1 MTGSLLSEESTA
13 SGLLGESISSAVPQ
27 LPDADELSSDVMRHI
42 LSGTSTLGIA
52 VLIERGATF
61 AANIL
66 AARFAGASVFGA
78 YSVGISTANNI
89 STYAAG
95 GIGATATRFSGKYPY
110 HSGSY
115 ATFARVLGFVSL
127 ASAAVAAS
135 ALFFGAGPI
144 AHVLHKDSL
153 TGLLRWASL
162 SAAGMLILECARGFF
177 VGQRRL
183 AALALLSV
191 LVGIGM
197 LVLLPMTALRK
208 IPAHMVAA
216 HGAVTLSA
224 VVICLLLSRPLGLLA
239 RGGVSPI
246 SFGAMLREVW
256 GFGVIQLSGLL
267 SANLAGWWITALVAR
282 GDTTLVQMGFFAIAS
297 QLRNLTGIVPAL
309 LTEGSYAVIA
319 TPDEENARVPQR
331 VMALCTFASTAVA
344 FLLAS
349 LGIIVIP
356 WALHAM
362 YGPRYAAAGVAAAIG
377 MSVAVL
383 QMGNAPPSARVSVVS
398 IRSVAA
404 INTLWALLTA
414 AGGTLLMLH
423 WGGAAG
429 AMAVFFLAHIV
440 AAVLTFAV
448 LARKDH
454 LPAGLVPLFL
464 LSTFG
469 MVVLSLLA
477 VLRERMAHNPLPITA
492 AMFAFAA
499 LCSLGLYGM
508 GRRYAWLSSLAKLR
522 SYLEAIPVAAWTWI
536 RARREGR
543 GSR

>member
-1 MTGSLLSEESTA
+1 MTRSLLVEVTLPDESLTEA
-13 SGLLGESISSAVPQ
+13 GSVAVPQ
-27 LPDADELSSDVMRHI
+27 LPAGGQLSSEVTRHI
-42 LSGTSTLGIA
+42 ISGTSTLGVA

-61 AANIL
+61 VGNIL

-95 GIGATATRFSGKYPY
+95 GIGATATRFSGKYSY
-110 HSGSY
+110 SSGSY

-127 ASAAVAAS
+127 VSAAVAAS

-144 AHVLHKDSL
+144 AHILHKDSL

-197 LVLLPMTALRK
+197 VVLLPITAALK

-216 HGAVTLSA
+216 HGVVTLSA
-224 VVICLLLSRPLGLLA
+224 VILCLVLAKPLGLLA
-239 RGGVSPI
+239 RGGTSPI
-246 SFGAMLREVW
+246 PFGAMLREVW

-309 LTEGSYAVIA
+309 LTEGSYAVMA
-319 TPDEENARVPQR
+319 TPDEHNSRVPQR

-344 FLLAS
+344 FVLAS
-349 LGIIVIP
+349 LGIIIVP
-356 WALHAM
+356 WALRTM

-404 INTLWALLTA
+404 INTLWAVMTA
-414 AGGTLLMLH
+414 FGGTLLMSH

-429 AMAVFFLAHIV
+429 AMLVFFVAHIV
-440 AAVLTFAV
+440 AALLTFAV
-448 LARKDH
+448 LTRKDY
-454 LPAGLVPLFL
+454 LPAGLVPLFV
-464 LSTFG
+464 LSTCG
-469 MVVLSLLA
+469 VAALSVLA
-477 VLRERMAHNPLPITA
+477 VVREHTARHALSITA
-492 AMFAFAA
+492 VMVALAL
-499 LCSLGLYGM
+499 LCSFGLYGM
-508 GRRYAWLSSLAKLR
+508 ARKYAWLSALAKLQTH
-522 SYLEAIPVAAWTWI
+522 LAAILMAVRTFASDRTE
-536 RARREGR
+536 RR